1 MSSQNNENREK
12 IQIISIEN
20 EISNITT
27 DSTDIKRII
36 R

>member
-20 EISNITT
+20 EIKVTSLLILQTL
-27 DSTDIKRII
+27 KG
-36 R
+36 

>member
-12 IQIISIEN
+12 IQIISTKN

>member
-12 IQIISIEN
+12 IQIIIIEN
-20 EISNITT
+20 EISNITS